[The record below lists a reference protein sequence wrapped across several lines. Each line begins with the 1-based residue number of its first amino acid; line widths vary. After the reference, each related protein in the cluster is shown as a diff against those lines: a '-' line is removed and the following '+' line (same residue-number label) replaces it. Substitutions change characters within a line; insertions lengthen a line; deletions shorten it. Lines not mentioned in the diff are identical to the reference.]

1 MKKIDIAA
9 ELYKKNAELFRCPVC
24 LEKVEMQE
32 RSLVCKQQH
41 SFDLAKKG
49 YIHLLKKPMDSDYT
63 KEMFQSRRSIY
74 DVGLFQQA
82 LDEMEALITTH
93 VGKEELNILDIG
105 CGEGSHLRRI
115 IEKFQTSVGVGL
127 DSSKEGIALATSQMD
142 RLLWTVANVE
152 ELPIA
157 TGSIDVVLNIFSPLN
172 SREFTRVLKPGGV
185 IIKAI
190 PGKRYLQELRDELY
204 GEKGRSLD
212 TTDAIT
218 NYAKRFEVLEHRSVS
233 QQVEV
238 KREFIPALIDM
249 TPASWDA
256 TDEQKQALLTFEQLN
271 VTVDVEVFIAK
282 IN

>member
-1 MKKIDIAA
+1 M
-9 ELYKKNAELFRCPVC
+9 
-24 LEKVEMQE
+24 
-32 RSLVCKQQH
+32 
-41 SFDLAKKG
+41 
-49 YIHLLKKPMDSDYT
+49 
-63 KEMFQSRRSIY
+63 
-74 DVGLFQQA
+74 
-82 LDEMEALITTH
+82 LDEMEALIATH
-93 VGKEELNILDIG
+93 VRDEELSILDIG

-115 IEKFQTSVGVGL
+115 VEKFHTSVGVGL

-157 TGSIDVVLNIFSPLN
+157 TDSIDVVLNIFSPLN
-172 SREFTRVLKPGGV
+172 SREFTRVLKPDGV

-218 NYAKRFEVLEHRSVS
+218 NYAKRFEVLEHRSVYE
-233 QQVEV
+233 QLEV
-238 KREFIPALIDM
+238 KREHIPALIDM

-256 TDEQKQALLTFEQLN
+256 TAEQKQVLQSFEQLN
-271 VTVDVEVFIAK
+271 VTVDVELFIAK